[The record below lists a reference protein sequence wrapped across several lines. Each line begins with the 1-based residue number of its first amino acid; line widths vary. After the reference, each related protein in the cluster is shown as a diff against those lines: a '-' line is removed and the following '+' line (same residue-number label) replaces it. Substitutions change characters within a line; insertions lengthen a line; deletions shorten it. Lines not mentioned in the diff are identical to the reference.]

1 MRSAW
6 VSYTAEHGLVTQS
19 LPGTRIIRGRRGTAI
34 SGIWPSRYREN
45 DRDNRDK
52 WNPKNVFKNCFL
64 PFLAGFPCLKQASN
78 LLRATLSL
86 HKHL

>member
-19 LPGTRIIRGRRGTAI
+19 LPGTRIIRGTAI
-34 SGIWPSRYREN
+34 SGIWPPRYREN

-52 WNPKNVFKNCFL
+52 WNPKKTSSKIVFCHF
-64 PFLAGFPCLKQASN
+64 
-78 LLRATLSL
+78 
-86 HKHL
+86 

>member
-19 LPGTRIIRGRRGTAI
+19 LPGTRIIRGRRDIGN
-34 SGIWPSRYREN
+34 SEN

-52 WNPKNVFKNCFL
+52 
-64 PFLAGFPCLKQASN
+64 
-78 LLRATLSL
+78 
-86 HKHL
+86 

>member
-52 WNPKNVFKNCFL
+52 WNRKKIFNNCTL
-64 PFLAGFPCLKQASN
+64 AFLAVFP
-78 LLRATLSL
+78 
-86 HKHL
+86 